1 MNDGGL
7 GRVDRDEAMIG
18 CDNRRTKTM
27 ARRVRLGCLGSLVVM
42 VVVGAGVFVVTN
54 ALFAPWAFF
63 MGGRFH
69 VLPQW
74 QGWGRMHSNAAGGDY
89 MLYVRMTPTPSP
101 PPYISTSVKGDA
113 MLCTPK
119 GERYHLLLG
128 GGMARHLPL
137 NTVGQPIHLYM
148 HRRVGLLGVGGGRPR
163 LDLRGVWIDGG
174 IAMEDDGTLAREFG
188 PDGSLLE
195 KNAGDAANPAEKVA
209 VTFTEASPLE
219 LWPRCPEK

>member
-1 MNDGGL
+1 
-7 GRVDRDEAMIG
+7 
-18 CDNRRTKTM
+18 M
-27 ARRVRLGCLGSLVVM
+27 AKRVRLGCLGSLVVM
-42 VVVGAGVFVVTN
+42 AVLGAGLFVVTS
-54 ALFAPWAFF
+54 ALFAPWAFY
-63 MGGRFH
+63 MGGHFH

-74 QGWGRMHSNAAGGDY
+74 QGWGRLHSNDAGGDY

-101 PPYISTSVKGDA
+101 PPYISTSIKGDA

-148 HRRVGLLGVGGGRPR
+148 HKYLGGVGAGRPR
-163 LDLRGVWIDGG
+163 LDLHGVWIDGG
-174 IAMEDDGTLAREFG
+174 MTMEDGGTLAREFG
-188 PDGSLLE
+188 RDGSLLE
-195 KNAGDAANPAEKVA
+195 KTVKGENPAEKVA
-209 VTFTEASPLE
+209 VTFREASPLE